1 METPRLRVAL
11 GALRRFGV
19 DRLRCRAL
27 TGWLPAL
34 ERRLIA
40 SPRFEQSIVA
50 GQLEGTSSAL
60 AGQPRFRPGR
70 RCRKHYSLQTT
81 RRLLSRQKN
90 ATFIPS
96 TFAR

>member
-40 SPRFEQSIVA
+40 SPRFGQGIVA
-50 GQLEGTSSAL
+50 GQANTLEGTSSAL
-60 AGQPRFRPGR
+60 AGQPRFG
-70 RCRKHYSLQTT
+70 
-81 RRLLSRQKN
+81 
-90 ATFIPS
+90 PS
-96 TFAR
+96 FSPLISSFRSG